1 MPTIAIVGAGARLGL
16 SLGRV
21 FGRHGYRVALLA
33 RSPERLDGLV
43 RQLAAEQ
50 IDAAGFTA
58 DVLDR
63 PALTDALARAAD
75 RFGGID
81 VLEYSPTVAGTASGG
96 AYTGAL
102 DLTVDHLRPQ
112 LEITCYGAI
121 AATRAV
127 LPAMRAAGSGALLYT
142 TGASAVHPV
151 PMFAGP
157 GIAAAGLRNW
167 VLNLNTLIAED
178 GVYACHVSIG
188 VWLTG
193 TPTPTPDT
201 PTTHP
206 DVLAETYWQLA
217 ADRTEP
223 ERLITA

>member
-1 MPTIAIVGAGARLGL
+1 MPTIAIVGAGDRLGL

-21 FGRHGYRVALLA
+21 FGRHGYHVALLA
-33 RSPERLDGLV
+33 RSAEHLDRRV
-43 RQLAAEQ
+43 QQLADEHV
-50 IDAAGFTA
+50 DAAGFA
-58 DVLDR
+58 VDVLDR
-63 PALTDALARAAD
+63 PALTDALTRAAD
-75 RFGGID
+75 HFGGID
-81 VLEYSPTVAGTASGG
+81 VLEYSPTAAAGPDGYPDAV
-96 AYTGAL
+96 
-102 DLTVDHLRPQ
+102 DLTVDGLRPQ
-112 LEITCYGAI
+112 IDSVCYGAV

-127 LPAMRAAGSGALLYT
+127 LPGMRAAGSGTLLYT
-142 TGASAVHPV
+142 TGAAAVHST

-157 GIAAAGLRNW
+157 GIASAGLRNW
-167 VLNLNTLIAED
+167 VLNLHTLLADD

-206 DVLAETYWQLA
+206 DVLAETYWRLA

>member
-21 FGRHGYRVALLA
+21 FGRHGYQVALLA
-33 RSPERLDGLV
+33 RNPERLDELV
-43 RQLAAEQ
+43 RQLAAEH
-50 IDAAGFTA
+50 IDAAGFAA

-63 PALTDALARAAD
+63 PGLTAALGRAAD
-75 RFGGID
+75 HFGGID
-81 VLEYSPTVAGTASGG
+81 VLEYSPTVAGAASGE

-102 DLTVDHLRPQ
+102 DLTVDLLRPQ
-112 LEITCYGAI
+112 LESTCYGAI
-121 AATRAV
+121 AATQAV

-142 TGASAVHPV
+142 TGASSVRPT

-157 GIAAAGLRNW
+157 GVAAAGLRNW
-167 VLNLNTLIAED
+167 VLNLNALLAGD

-188 VWLTG
+188 VWLAG
-193 TPTPTPDT
+193 TRTPTPDT

-206 DVLAETYWQLA
+206 DVLAETYWELA
-217 ADRTEP
+217 ASRTEP
-223 ERLITA
+223 ERLITD

>member
-21 FGRHGYRVALLA
+21 FGRHGYQVALLA
-33 RSPERLDGLV
+33 RNPERLDGLV
-43 RQLAAEQ
+43 QQLTAENV
-50 IDAAGFTA
+50 DAAGFTA
-58 DVLDR
+58 DVLNR
-63 PALTDALARAAD
+63 PGLTDALARAAD

-81 VLEYSPTVAGTASGG
+81 VLEYSPTVAGAASGG
-96 AYTGAL
+96 AYTSAV
-102 DLTVDHLRPQ
+102 DLTVDGVQ
-112 LEITCYGAI
+112 AQVDTTCHGAL

-142 TGASAVHPV
+142 TGAASVHPT

-167 VLNLNTLIAED
+167 VLNLNALLADE

-188 VWLTG
+188 VWLEG

-217 ADRTEP
+217 AARTEP